1 MRHFLAP
8 GAVARLAGGVMEAP
22 AAAVLIAVAGRL
34 PGGVP
39 GAVRARPRAIAIAAI
54 AAPAEE
60 EDLPTV
66 RAGADHKPER
76 VHAPPRRGHRGGQSR
91 AAMRRRGAESRAPQC
106 VIGPGGRGC
115 ADSGP
120 SPFRPSR
127 GTIYVTSAVP
137 ATAPSFSRTAGS
149 DSRAFSRPST
159 LLRGDLLPRVWIPP
173 TALREARELI
183 RHRIQLVWLRGV
195 IRNRLPAMLARR
207 NLQPTSGQSWLTQRG
222 QRELQR
228 LPLAETPS
236 RIREDYGALLPTLDA
251 QIRRLDA
258 DLVTR
263 WGADPR
269 VRRLTTIPGI
279 GPFIAIVLVLELGDL
294 ERFASAKRVAS
305 YVGLT
310 PRVRGS
316 AGRVRAG
323 HITKEGNR
331 RLRWVL
337 VLAATQAVRRPGP
350 LRAWFHAVKK
360 RRGKKV
366 ARVALARRLA
376 EIVFHVCEQELGFFS
391 VLRPPCLGGVLRQL

>member
-1 MRHFLAP
+1 MVHVGVDLDKHSSQIAVLSEDGEIVQHRLANDAARLEKFFADLP
-8 GAVARLAGGVMEAP
+8 PHSPIAIEASGTWWWLVDLLEELGHQPVLSNPKQTKAFAAARLA
-22 AAAVLIAVAGRL
+22 L
-34 PGGVP
+34 
-39 GAVRARPRAIAIAAI
+39 
-54 AAPAEE
+54 
-60 EDLPTV
+60 
-66 RAGADHKPER
+66 
-76 VHAPPRRGHRGGQSR
+76 
-91 AAMRRRGAESRAPQC
+91 
-106 VIGPGGRGC
+106 
-115 ADSGP
+115 
-120 SPFRPSR
+120 
-127 GTIYVTSAVP
+127 
-137 ATAPSFSRTAGS
+137 
-149 DSRAFSRPST
+149 

-195 IRNRLPAMLARR
+195 IRNRLQAMLARR
-207 NLQPTSGQSWLTQRG
+207 NLQPTSGKSWLTQRG

-228 LPLAETPS
+228 LPLGETPS
-236 RIREDYGALLPTLDA
+236 RIREDCGALLPTLDA

-279 GPFIAIVLVLELGDL
+279 GPFIAIVLVLELGDI

-331 RLRWVL
+331 LLRWVL
-337 VLAATQAVRRPGP
+337 VLAATQAIRRPGP

-376 EIVFHVCEQELGFFS
+376 EIVFHVWKHECDYFT
-391 VLRPPCLGGVLRQL
+391 VVRHGVVRG